1 MLLLIGRYALRPIK
15 VLLEA
20 SRVRVLAASYH
31 PAIDAPHLAKQA
43 IAASPWLQRESGAE
57 VMLDWE
63 VHGGSAPRLNRS
75 SGEQRQMGTGCVWA
89 VLTGFGLPSD
99 IASWT
104 KPGYAARPPLRVACG
119 CTRSAAN
126 GREPRQP

>member
-31 PAIDAPHLAKQA
+31 PAIDAPHLAKQP

-63 VHGGSAPRLNRS
+63 VHCGSAPRVNRS
-75 SGEQRQMGTGCVWA
+75 SGERRQMGTGRAPA
-89 VLTGFGLPSD
+89 VRREAGKRTGARIDGDAADPQTRVSAGRGSRVGPS
-99 IASWT
+99 
-104 KPGYAARPPLRVACG
+104 
-119 CTRSAAN
+119 
-126 GREPRQP
+126 